1 MVLTA
6 RRYGFPDLV
15 RIPMKC
21 APGAGLF
28 LVLSTLLLG
37 LAPTLKVMLTA
48 KFIDTAVEIAAG
60 NEPIE
65 RIYTAILGIVLL
77 IAYLWLSNALSKF
90 AVNRMELALQRTL
103 RTAVT
108 DKRARLQYVH
118 VENTD
123 TWDLIQRVSG
133 SPEQKFTQAFNNLL
147 GILTLVLQ
155 VGGVGA
161 LLMAQVWWAAL
172 VIMAFSIPLFY
183 LAVQGGKATYQASR
197 EVSKHGRRYGY
208 LSELLTGREAAEE
221 RALFGYGDFLND
233 MAHEVY
239 EEARKV
245 ELKTRLKW
253 YLRMKSGSL
262 VTALISILIVFVLL
276 PPVLQGALSV
286 GMFISLINAAFSL
299 VQTMSWQLTSR
310 VDRLAQD
317 HEYLKD
323 LTQFSH
329 LEEEQGAEL
338 PPTPQV
344 PSFESLEFRNVRF
357 KYPGTDN
364 LVLKD
369 VSFRIEAG
377 KHYAFVGVNGAGK
390 TTITKIIC
398 GLYDQYEGE
407 ILLNGRNIR
416 EYSHADLKSIVN
428 MVYQD
433 FARYYITLRDNI
445 ALGSVNRMPNIDWAL
460 EKVGLAEAAAKLPQ
474 GLDTPLGKIK
484 EGGQDL
490 SGGEWQRVALA
501 RALVNPAPL
510 IMLDEPT
517 AALDPISESWL
528 YQEFGDLSSGK
539 TTIFIS
545 HRLGSTKL
553 ADHIFVLSDGRI
565 VEQGNHAE
573 LMQHRGIYAEMFD
586 SQRSWYQ

>member
-1 MVLTA
+1 
-6 RRYGFPDLV
+6 
-15 RIPMKC
+15 
-21 APGAGLF
+21 
-28 LVLSTLLLG
+28 
-37 LAPTLKVMLTA
+37 
-48 KFIDTAVEIAAG
+48 
-60 NEPIE
+60 
-65 RIYTAILGIVLL
+65 
-77 IAYLWLSNALSKF
+77 
-90 AVNRMELALQRTL
+90 
-103 RTAVT
+103 
-108 DKRARLQYVH
+108 
-118 VENTD
+118 
-123 TWDLIQRVSG
+123 
-133 SPEQKFTQAFNNLL
+133 
-147 GILTLVLQ
+147 
-155 VGGVGA
+155 
-161 LLMAQVWWAAL
+161 MAQVWWAAL

-390 TTITKIIC
+390 TTITKLIC

-445 ALGSVNRMPNIDWAL
+445 ALGSVNRMPNIDWAR
-460 EKVGLAEAAAKLPQ
+460 EGRFSRSCRKTASRSGHS
-474 GLDTPLGKIK
+474 LG
-484 EGGQDL
+484 ENQRGGQDL
-490 SGGEWQRVALA
+490 SGGEWQAGGSCQGS
-501 RALVNPAPL
+501 VNPAPL
-510 IMLDEPT
+510 IVLDEPT

-528 YQEFGDLSSGK
+528 YQEFGDLAVGRPPSLSVIVWVRPNLP
-539 TTIFIS
+539 TIS
-545 HRLGSTKL
+545 
-553 ADHIFVLSDGRI
+553 LS
-565 VEQGNHAE
+565 
-573 LMQHRGIYAEMFD
+573 
-586 SQRSWYQ
+586 